1 MAPEINLLPHIE
13 RQSPGRRWLTIIL
26 AVALVLLVIYLSYQ
40 YLALNKTI
48 QSLQSEE
55 QQLQSEK
62 AELESSLI
70 QLDEPIK
77 IDLATSVEFVESVSY
92 PVSPLLVEVNKYVKE
107 NTYLRNYVFSES
119 TIKFAVDFE
128 TLAEVVAYVSDLSS
142 SPYFQDVKVEQIYTF
157 DPAPSNEEE
166 EEETEKFEKV
176 ERFANELTV
185 VIDPYYI
192 RTGGVA
198 E

>member
-1 MAPEINLLPHIE
+1 M
-13 RQSPGRRWLTIIL
+13 
-26 AVALVLLVIYLSYQ
+26 
-40 YLALNKTI
+40 
-48 QSLQSEE
+48 
-55 QQLQSEK
+55 QSEK
-62 AELESSLI
+62 AELESSI
-70 QLDEPIK
+70 IELDEPIK

-92 PVSPLLVEVNKYVKE
+92 PVSPLLVEVNKYVNE

-119 TIKFAVDFE
+119 TIKFSVDFE

-142 SPYFQDVKVEQIYTF
+142 SAYFQDVKVEQIYTF
-157 DPAPSNEEE
+157 DPTPSNEEE
-166 EEETEKFEKV
+166 EEETESFEKV

-192 RTGGVA
+192 RTGGVV

>member
-13 RQSPGRRWLTIIL
+13 RPSRGRRSLTIVLGIAFL
-26 AVALVLLVIYLSYQ
+26 LLVIYLSFQ
-40 YLALNKTI
+40 YISLNKTI
-48 QSLQSEE
+48 QSLQTEE
-55 QQLQSEK
+55 QQLQAEK
-62 AELESSLI
+62 AELEESI
-70 QLDEPIK
+70 IVLDTPVK

-92 PVSPLLVEVNKYVKE
+92 AVSPLLVEVNKYVNE
-107 NTYLRNYVFSES
+107 NTYLRNYIFSES

-128 TLAEVVAYVSDLSS
+128 TLAEVVAYVGDLSS

-157 DPAPSNEEE
+157 DPASSTDEPG
-166 EEETEKFEKV
+166 EETKSFEKV

-185 VIDPYYI
+185 EIDPYYI

>member
-13 RQSPGRRWLTIIL
+13 RPSPGRRWLTIIL
-26 AVALVLLVIYLSYQ
+26 AAAFVLLVIYLTLQ
-40 YLALNKTI
+40 YLSLNKTI
-48 QSLQSEE
+48 QTLQSEE
-55 QQLQSEK
+55 QQLQAEK
-62 AELESSLI
+62 AELETSI
-70 QLDEPIK
+70 IDLDAPVK

-92 PVSPLLVEVNKYVKE
+92 PVSPLLIEVNKYANE

-119 TIKFAVDFE
+119 TINFAVDFE
-128 TLAEVVAYVSDLSS
+128 TLAEVVTYVSDLSS

-157 DPAPSNEEE
+157 DPAPSDEEE
-166 EEETEKFEKV
+166 DEETETFEKV
-176 ERFANELTV
+176 ERFSNELTV

>member
-1 MAPEINLLPHIE
+1 LAPEINLLPHIE
-13 RQSPGRRWLTIIL
+13 RPSRGRRWLTITL
-26 AVALVLLVIYLSYQ
+26 AVAFVLLVIYLSYQ
-40 YLALNKTI
+40 YFALNKTI

-62 AELESSLI
+62 AELESSI
-70 QLDEPIK
+70 IVLDTPVK

-92 PVSPLLVEVNKYVKE
+92 PISPLLVEVNKYVKE

-128 TLAEVVAYVSDLSS
+128 TLAEVVSYVSALSS

-157 DPAPSNEEE
+157 DPAPSSEEE
-166 EEETEKFEKV
+166 EEETESFEKV